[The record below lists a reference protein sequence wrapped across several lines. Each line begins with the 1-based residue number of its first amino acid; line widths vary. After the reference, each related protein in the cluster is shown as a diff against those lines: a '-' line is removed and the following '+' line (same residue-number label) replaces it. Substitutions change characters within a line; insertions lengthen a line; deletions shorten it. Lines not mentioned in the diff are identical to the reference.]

1 MILYFAFI
9 VLFLSQE
16 KRKNLNTFIKDG
28 CSKWHNIIERQSI
41 HVEQKHHKDAIK
53 NILTTLLIVLK
64 KQKELLTT
72 TQIPLT
78 MRGVINIQKI

>member
-53 NILTTLLIVLK
+53 NVLITLLIVLK
-64 KQKELLTT
+64 NQKEPLTT
-72 TQIPLT
+72 TQLPFTI
-78 MRGVINIQKI
+78 RGVKNIQKI